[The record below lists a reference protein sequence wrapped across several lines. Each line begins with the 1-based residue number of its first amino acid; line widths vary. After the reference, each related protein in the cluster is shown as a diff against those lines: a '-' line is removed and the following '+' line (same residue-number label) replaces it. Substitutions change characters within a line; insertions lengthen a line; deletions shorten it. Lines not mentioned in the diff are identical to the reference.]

1 MQDATKN
8 INVDIMWNDEK
19 ANSKI
24 RSSKFRGRQILDHE
38 TLAIATTPDSVNR
51 KMAFAVGFSILEFSK
66 LEMYKVK
73 NETWEHFSYFFINCK
88 FTNTHS
94 FYPSKKAWY
103 DKIYPQFPGAQLC
116 TSDTDSFLF
125 TVKSKNLFEDMAKI
139 PDFWDFSTLPKDHDY
154 YDGSTIN
161 QLGKFKLETAA
172 DKIFSCAGK

>member
-8 INVDIMWNDEK
+8 INVDIMWNGEK

-38 TLAIATTPDSVNR
+38 TLAIASTPNSVSR

-73 NETWEHFSYFFINCK
+73 MRPENILVIFFINCK

-94 FYPSKKAWY
+94 FYH
-103 DKIYPQFPGAQLC
+103 L
-116 TSDTDSFLF
+116 
-125 TVKSKNLFEDMAKI
+125 
-139 PDFWDFSTLPKDHDY
+139 
-154 YDGSTIN
+154 
-161 QLGKFKLETAA
+161 
-172 DKIFSCAGK
+172 